1 MLRNKRN
8 GKCLVFLLACVAT
21 LIPFG
26 CSDATSE
33 MSERSDTTIT
43 QINDKSEASDGNRY
57 ADAETIEEILS
68 DIYDEAVS
76 ENALGSLATRKRMV
90 ARLGERGY
98 AAVDSEN
105 QIDMTCAE
113 QVLEF
118 CGAVEKKENAEIT
131 IIVVTDS
138 GCRKFD
144 LQTEEGNVTIV
155 REYDQYDGQG
165 QLQNKST
172 VSYPADFW
180 QYTEEG
186 YLIFEGSSFSEES
199 FVLTLSDETE
209 HTALRVLP
217 LNETCREMNR
227 KYIQLVGYKQNN
239 MFLTDWSEAD
249 FGSLDF
255 YDVFDR
261 FYPIVNKQPN
271 PYVIND
277 GVGTDSVCEVPE
289 ALFETVVTAHVK
301 IDSETLRKKTAYLSE
316 NAVYEYRPRGF
327 YEAEYPEIPYP
338 EVVGYTENG
347 DGTITLIV
355 NAVYPKENTSKSFS
369 HKTVIRPLDGGGFQY
384 VSNEIIS
391 PKEDGGFWWHSER
404 PADEEGKAESDLWML
419 PQAEDCLLTAA
430 EQEALNEKALTAAE
444 QVKEVY
450 KDVEITGESSFG
462 SNIEGFTEKQRRE
475 AVSLLGRAGYVS
487 VTDDVNM
494 ENYEKVEEFYTAYR
508 ENRDAEVTLY
518 NVDRDGLIGAIT
530 FLCRGGKLQ
539 TYYVGIGWRKGGV
552 PELKSASVSNIAEM
566 KLTEK
571 GYLIYAYENVMPHS
585 SLRQYWR
592 IKPLSDQ
599 CRELTA
605 KYVHGLSYVNYNVL
619 VTNWDSGNAEDILMP
634 CMFEDIYRIDT
645 GENLKPQNGR
655 IPAATYERIMT
666 TYFPVSVE
674 QLREK
679 CGYDEKSHS
688 YAYDMIFSRQYPPF
702 GEVVGYMENGDGT
715 ITLIVDAVWADYN
728 SDLAFTNR
736 IVVQPFGDG
745 TFRYLSNSI
754 EEKEMEVP
762 KVDESGKAK

>member
-1 MLRNKRN
+1 MRQKKKN
-8 GKCLVFLLACVAT
+8 GKCLVFILACVAM
-21 LIPFG
+21 LIPSG

-33 MSERSDTTIT
+33 MPERSDTTIT

-105 QIDMTCAE
+105 QIDMTGVE
-113 QVLEF
+113 QVLAF
-118 CGAVEKKENAEIT
+118 CKAVEEKEKAE
-131 IIVVTDS
+131 VTVIAVADS

-165 QLQNKST
+165 HLQNKST

-217 LNETCREMNR
+217 LNETCRELNR
-227 KYIQLVGYKQNN
+227 KYIQPVCYEQNN
-239 MFLTDWSEAD
+239 MFLTDWSEED

-289 ALFETVVTAHVK
+289 ALFETVVTAHFK

-316 NAVYEYRPRGF
+316 NAAYEYRPRGF
-327 YEAEYPEIPYP
+327 YEAEYPDIPYP

-369 HKTVIRPLDGGGFQY
+369 HKTVIRPLDEGGFQY

-391 PKEDGGFWWHSER
+391 LKEDGGFWWHSER
-404 PADEEGKAESDLWML
+404 SADEEGKAESDLWML
-419 PQAEDCLLTAA
+419 PQAETCLLTEA
-430 EQEALNEKALTAAE
+430 EKEALNEKALTAAE

-462 SNIEGFTEKQRRE
+462 SKI
-475 AVSLLGRAGYVS
+475 
-487 VTDDVNM
+487 
-494 ENYEKVEEFYTAYR
+494 YTH
-508 ENRDAEVTLY
+508 
-518 NVDRDGLIGAIT
+518 
-530 FLCRGGKLQ
+530 
-539 TYYVGIGWRKGGV
+539 
-552 PELKSASVSNIAEM
+552 
-566 KLTEK
+566 
-571 GYLIYAYENVMPHS
+571 ENVMPHS

-619 VTNWDSGNAEDILMP
+619 VTNWESDNAEDILIP

-645 GENLKPQNGR
+645 GENIKPQNGR
-655 IPAATYERIMT
+655 IPAETYERIMT

-679 CGYDEKSHS
+679 LE
-688 YAYDMIFSRQYPPF
+688 A
-702 GEVVGYMENGDGT
+702 
-715 ITLIVDAVWADYN
+715 
-728 SDLAFTNR
+728 
-736 IVVQPFGDG
+736 
-745 TFRYLSNSI
+745 
-754 EEKEMEVP
+754 P
-762 KVDESGKAK
+762 KVTE

>member
-1 MLRNKRN
+1 MRQKKKN
-8 GKCLVFLLACVAT
+8 GKCLVFILACVAM
-21 LIPFG
+21 LIPSG

-33 MSERSDTTIT
+33 MPERSDTTIT

-105 QIDMTCAE
+105 QIDMTGVE
-113 QVLEF
+113 QVLAF
-118 CGAVEKKENAEIT
+118 CKAVEEKEKAE
-131 IIVVTDS
+131 VTVIAVADS

-165 QLQNKST
+165 HLQNKST

-217 LNETCREMNR
+217 LNETCRELNR
-227 KYIQLVGYKQNN
+227 KYIQPVCYEQNN
-239 MFLTDWSEAD
+239 MFLTDWSEED

-289 ALFETVVTAHVK
+289 ALFETVVTAHFK

-316 NAVYEYRPRGF
+316 NAAYEYRPRGF
-327 YEAEYPEIPYP
+327 YEAEYPDIPYP

-369 HKTVIRPLDGGGFQY
+369 HKTVIRPLDEGGFQY

-391 PKEDGGFWWHSER
+391 LKEDGGFWWHSER
-404 PADEEGKAESDLWML
+404 SADEEGKAESDLWML
-419 PQAEDCLLTAA
+419 PQAETCLLTEA
-430 EQEALNEKALTAAE
+430 EKEALNEKALTAAE

-462 SNIEGFTEKQRRE
+462 SKI
-475 AVSLLGRAGYVS
+475 
-487 VTDDVNM
+487 
-494 ENYEKVEEFYTAYR
+494 YTH
-508 ENRDAEVTLY
+508 
-518 NVDRDGLIGAIT
+518 
-530 FLCRGGKLQ
+530 
-539 TYYVGIGWRKGGV
+539 
-552 PELKSASVSNIAEM
+552 
-566 KLTEK
+566 
-571 GYLIYAYENVMPHS
+571 ENVMPHS

-619 VTNWDSGNAEDILMP
+619 VTNWDSDNAEDILIP

-645 GENLKPQNGR
+645 GENIKPQNGR
-655 IPAATYERIMT
+655 IPAETYERIMT

-674 QLREK
+674 QLRER

-702 GEVVGYMENGDGT
+702 GEVVDYKEN
-715 ITLIVDAVWADYN
+715 
-728 SDLAFTNR
+728 S
-736 IVVQPFGDG
+736 DG

-754 EEKEMEVP
+754 EEKELEAP
-762 KVDESGKAK
+762 KVTE

>member
-1 MLRNKRN
+1 MRQKKKN
-8 GKCLVFLLACVAT
+8 GKCLVFILACVAM
-21 LIPFG
+21 LIPSG

-33 MSERSDTTIT
+33 MPERSDTTIT

-105 QIDMTCAE
+105 QIDMTGVE
-113 QVLEF
+113 QVLAF
-118 CGAVEKKENAEIT
+118 CKAVEEKEKAE
-131 IIVVTDS
+131 VTVIAVADS

-165 QLQNKST
+165 HLQNKST

-217 LNETCREMNR
+217 LNETCRELNR
-227 KYIQLVGYKQNN
+227 KYIQPVCYEQNN
-239 MFLTDWSEAD
+239 MFLTDWSEED

-289 ALFETVVTAHVK
+289 ALFETVVTAHFK

-316 NAVYEYRPRGF
+316 NAAYEYRPRGF
-327 YEAEYPEIPYP
+327 YEAEYPDIPYP

-369 HKTVIRPLDGGGFQY
+369 HKTVIRPLDEGGFQY

-391 PKEDGGFWWHSER
+391 LKEDGGFWWHSER
-404 PADEEGKAESDLWML
+404 SADEEGKAESDLWML
-419 PQAEDCLLTAA
+419 PQAETCLLTEA
-430 EQEALNEKALTAAE
+430 EKEALNEKALTAAE

-462 SNIEGFTEKQRRE
+462 SKI
-475 AVSLLGRAGYVS
+475 
-487 VTDDVNM
+487 
-494 ENYEKVEEFYTAYR
+494 YTH
-508 ENRDAEVTLY
+508 
-518 NVDRDGLIGAIT
+518 
-530 FLCRGGKLQ
+530 
-539 TYYVGIGWRKGGV
+539 
-552 PELKSASVSNIAEM
+552 
-566 KLTEK
+566 
-571 GYLIYAYENVMPHS
+571 ENVMPHS

-619 VTNWDSGNAEDILMP
+619 VTNWDSDNAEDILIP

-645 GENLKPQNGR
+645 GENIKPQNGR
-655 IPAATYERIMT
+655 IPAETYERIMT

-679 CGYDEKSHS
+679 LE
-688 YAYDMIFSRQYPPF
+688 A
-702 GEVVGYMENGDGT
+702 
-715 ITLIVDAVWADYN
+715 
-728 SDLAFTNR
+728 
-736 IVVQPFGDG
+736 
-745 TFRYLSNSI
+745 
-754 EEKEMEVP
+754 P
-762 KVDESGKAK
+762 KVTE